1 LNRNKA
7 TYHRGK
13 VNTNKVSQN
22 VVEGRGKKKET
33 IHPLFSV
40 GKKDGWMMNFAS
52 PLIHHC

>member
-22 VVEGRGKKKET
+22 VVEGRGKKRKQS
-33 IHPLFSV
+33 ILFSV
-40 GKKDGWMMNFAS
+40 
-52 PLIHHC
+52 